1 MQINLEKYI
10 RTVEDFPKKGIS
22 FKDISPLLADG
33 KALNYAIV
41 EMASLAKDVDIIV
54 GPDARGFLFGTPT
67 AAFLSKPFIM
77 IRKAGKLPGEVE
89 EFAYELE
96 YGSAILE
103 VQVDMIKP
111 GQKVAIIDDVLATGG
126 TVKAITKMIERAGAI
141 VDKIIFLIELEQ
153 LQGRKKLENYDVI
166 SLIKIS

>member
-1 MQINLEKYI
+1 MKINLENFI
-10 RTVEDFPKKGIS
+10 RTVDNFPKKGIS
-22 FKDISPLLADG
+22 FKDISPLLANG

-77 IRKAGKLPGEVE
+77 VRKAGKLPGDVE
-89 EFAYELE
+89 EFAYDLE

-103 VQVDMIKP
+103 VQTGMIKQ

-126 TVKAITKMIERAGAI
+126 TVNAITKMIENAGAI
-141 VDKIIFLIELEQ
+141 VSKIIFLIELEQ
-153 LQGRKKLENYDVI
+153 LEGRKKLENYEVT
-166 SLIKIS
+166 SLIKIK

>member
-1 MQINLEKYI
+1 MHINLEKYI

-33 KALNYAIV
+33 KALNYTIV

>member
-1 MQINLEKYI
+1 MKINLENFI
-10 RTVEDFPKKGIS
+10 RTVENFPKKGIS
-22 FKDISPLLADG
+22 FKDISPLLANG

-77 IRKAGKLPGEVE
+77 VRKAGKLPGDVE
-89 EFAYELE
+89 EFAYDLE

-103 VQVDMIKP
+103 VQTGMIKP

-126 TVKAITKMIERAGAI
+126 TVNAITKMIENAGAI
-141 VDKIIFLIELEQ
+141 VSKIIFLIELEQ
-153 LQGRKKLENYDVI
+153 LEGRKKLQNYEVT
-166 SLIKIS
+166 SLIKIK